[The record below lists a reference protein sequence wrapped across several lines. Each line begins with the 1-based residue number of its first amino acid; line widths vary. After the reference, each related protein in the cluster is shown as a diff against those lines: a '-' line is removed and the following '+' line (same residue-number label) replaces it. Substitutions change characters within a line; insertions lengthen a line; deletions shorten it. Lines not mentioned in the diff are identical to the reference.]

1 MNQKIILVT
10 LTFLY
15 STVKVYASW
24 CKTCAVFDIRYRK
37 LASQFGDT
45 YNDDTTAMKEQYGR
59 ARFAEM
65 QYDDPNNEE
74 MCKLLNATKL
84 PYILLYKG
92 SKGKVKEFQCSP
104 SKFQL
109 LIDAVNEF
117 ADPAFDDEES
127 AARVVANGNSTEVIA
142 EMGNIAALTGDDL
155 AASPNSTTVVSAFLE
170 TEQDFSL
177 KEEDTIDSLKQQLE
191 QETAEKVEMFEIMK
205 AQIEH
210 DKGYIQKLEAGVE
223 TQRIMLEE
231 KDEEISKLQT
241 TIKSNEKEVQSLS
254 ANFTQQEEITQQAKQ
269 ELDMHKAQVSQL
281 TNRISQVERSIT
293 SIELESSYNEKTAQE
308 KERRLLQQMKKWN
321 EQKNVYEKER
331 NSLRQLALLAFKRI
345 GRGTRNLATRIRGKN
360 RNRN

>member
-1 MNQKIILVT
+1 M
-10 LTFLY
+10 
-15 STVKVYASW
+15 
-24 CKTCAVFDIRYRK
+24 FDIRYRK
-37 LASQFGDT
+37 LASQFGDK
-45 YNDDTTAMKEQYGR
+45 YNNDDVTAMKEQHGR

-104 SKFQL
+104 AKFQL

-117 ADPAFDDEES
+117 ADPAFDEGS
-127 AARVVANGNSTEVIA
+127 AARIVANENSTEVNC
-142 EMGNIAALTGDDL
+142 EMGDIPALTGDDL
-155 AASPNSTTVVSAFLE
+155 AASPNDGTNSTTVSAVLD
-170 TEQDFSL
+170 TAQDLSL
-177 KEEDTIDSLKQQLE
+177 KGEDTIDSLKQQLE

-231 KDEEISKLQT
+231 RDEEISKLQT
-241 TIKSNEKEVQSLS
+241 TIKSKEKEVQALI
-254 ANFTQQEEITQQAKQ
+254 ANFTQQQEVTQQDEQ
-269 ELDMHKAQVSQL
+269 ELDMYKAQVSQL
-281 TNRISQVERSIT
+281 TNRISQIEKSIT
-293 SIELESSYNEKTAQE
+293 SIELESSFNEKAAQE
-308 KERRLLQQMKKWN
+308 KQRQLLQQIKKWD
-321 EQKNVYEKER
+321 EQKNTYEKER

-345 GRGTRNLATRIRGKN
+345 GRGTRNLVTRIRGKN
-360 RNRN
+360 RN